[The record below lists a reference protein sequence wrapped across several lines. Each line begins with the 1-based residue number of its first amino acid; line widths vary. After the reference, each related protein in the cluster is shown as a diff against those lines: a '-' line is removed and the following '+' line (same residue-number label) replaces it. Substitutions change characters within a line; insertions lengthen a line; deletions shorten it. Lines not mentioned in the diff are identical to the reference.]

1 MADIRSIDIIIPSF
15 RLAESILSPI
25 VHLPRPSGWAVNYYL
40 VADNPDIQV
49 SPGIRQWEQEGKIK
63 LIINPRNLGPSETR
77 NIGIR
82 AGNGHWLLLLDDDI
96 EPSSNLLQ
104 AYVNA
109 IEKSEE
115 AIGFVGIT
123 DFPEPM
129 NAVTEAMKIN
139 GTTGHFNMARYKPA
153 MRWAPTANLMLNRT
167 KLDPALFDASL
178 KKSGEDIEF
187 LVRNSL
193 QFNEQYV
200 SVPEAVVQHPWW
212 NNGNVQTERLFRYGE
227 GACEM
232 ADKPAIRNYTYRD
245 FTNTAETLL
254 LLLLLLP
261 FAWWGG
267 WAYWIAVAA
276 ASVVLAELVTNW
288 LKAVISG
295 KTFSPAVGFHLFW
308 AKNCQELGA
317 LTGVLKSF
325 RLSNFARR
333 ADLGFVKPHPSPFR
347 LNRWKIIK
355 MIIITLLLLT
365 AWLVR
370 H

>member
-15 RLAESILSPI
+15 RLAESVLSPI
-25 VHLPRPSGWAVNYYL
+25 VHLPRPLGWTVNFYL

-49 SPGIRQWEQEGKIK
+49 SPGIRRWEQEGKIK
-63 LIINPRNLGPSETR
+63 LIINDRNLGPSETR

-82 AGNGHWLLLLDDDI
+82 AGNGQWLLLLDDDI
-96 EPSSNLLQ
+96 EPTSNLLQ
-104 AYVNA
+104 AYATA
-109 IEKSEE
+109 IEKNEQ
-115 AIGFVGIT
+115 AIGFVGVT
-123 DFPEPM
+123 DFPEPV
-129 NAVTEAMKIN
+129 NAVTEAMRIN
-139 GTTGHFNMARYKPA
+139 GTLGHFNMARRKPA
-153 MRWAPTANLMLNRT
+153 MRWAPTANLMLNRA
-167 KLDPALFDASL
+167 KLDPTLFDASL

-193 QFNEQYV
+193 RFNELYV

-267 WAYWIAVAA
+267 WAYWIAAA
-276 ASVVLAELVTNW
+276 AGSVVLAELVTNW
-288 LKAVISG
+288 LKALIAG
-295 KTFSPAVGFHLFW
+295 KTASPAVAFHLFW
-308 AKNCQELGA
+308 AKNCHELGA
-317 LTGVLKSF
+317 LAGVLKSF
-325 RLSNFARR
+325 RLNNFARR
-333 ADLGFVKPHPSPFR
+333 TELGFVKQHPSPFR

-355 MIIITLLLLT
+355 MITIALLLLA